1 MTDRQPGSL
10 IPIQP
15 ASQTGRHPGSQT
27 VSQTLSDRQT
37 DRHEFRQTESQ
48 TNGKSDKQNV
58 RQTESCKEVRQ
69 TVCQTDTKSVR
80 HKVRQTESLTDR
92 KSYRQWRWGTPSCI
106 PQLSSQLK
114 VTKVSHPVVPSWPW
128 TWCGLLGAIATIPNI
143 CTMVPVG
150 KLCQNT
156 GKLLSHIICYTGSAS
171 RPLFY
176 GRNLAEI
183 YLPIFS

>member
-1 MTDRQPGSL
+1 MVYIIKNTKWHG
-10 IPIQP
+10 
-15 ASQTGRHPGSQT
+15 QTGGNIDFVFFKQEKVSISNYTRIVPGSQT
-27 VSQTLSDRQT
+27 VGQTLSERQT

-128 TWCGLLGAIATIPNI
+128 TWCRLL
-143 CTMVPVG
+143 
-150 KLCQNT
+150 
-156 GKLLSHIICYTGSAS
+156 
-171 RPLFY
+171 
-176 GRNLAEI
+176 
-183 YLPIFS
+183 